1 VSLVQLPDTLP
12 KLIVR
17 PYRPSDYDRAVEI
30 IRAIGHQYLGR
41 NLASWDAVFQ
51 RQDGLIWAAVFGEVP
66 IAFAG
71 RLDYGEGVT
80 CLHTDIVHPDYQR
93 RGIGTL
99 LCLTRIASI
108 DTEAFDVLGVYAT
121 EHSTPFYQRFGFEL
135 EAPPRLDESEGY
147 HVHRLSLS
155 LTPDFVQQ
163 AEDTISG
170 CDQITFDYADF
181 QSTEQPTNHA

>member
-1 VSLVQLPDTLP
+1 M
-12 KLIVR
+12 
-17 PYRPSDYDRAVEI
+17 
-30 IRAIGHQYLGR
+30 LG
-41 NLASWDAVFQ
+41 NVPVA
-51 RQDGLIWAAVFGEVP
+51 FG
-66 IAFAG
+66 G

-80 CLHTDIVHPDYQR
+80 CLHTDIVHPAHQR

-147 HVHRLSLS
+147 HAHRLSLS
-155 LTPDFVQQ
+155 LTQEFVQQ
-163 AEDTISG
+163 ADDILSG
-170 CDQITFDYADF
+170 CAQVTFDYTDF
-181 QSTEQPTNHA
+181 QDSEGSMNLV